1 MVQETVH
8 VDNHSEVLVPLKS
21 TDVTFPNNK
30 SAAMKRLNSSKKRF
44 IRDKSFHEM
53 YKTFLDDMLQQGYS
67 RKAENGQVG
76 KVWYISHH

>member
-30 SAAMKRLNSSKKRF
+30 SAAMKRLNSLKKRF